1 MSLVTLIG
9 SAEYASGMVL
19 RINETKACG
28 PGSFEPFARSSMPAI
43 RINMRKLKDALRL
56 KFDGGLSHQQ
66 IAGALGI
73 SKGVVTKY
81 AGLAVAAGL
90 DWQAIAAMD
99 EATLERRLLSSPRPS
114 DTYAQPDYGRI
125 HQELGRKGMTLTL
138 LWEEYCAQVGD
149 EYSPANPVKPWR
161 YSQFCENYR
170 QFAKRLKRS
179 MRQVHRAGEK
189 LFIDFAGPTVA
200 LTVRGQEVGRA
211 NIFVA
216 ALGVSGY
223 CFCMAT
229 PTQTARDWLEA
240 TARALGFY
248 GGVPQLVVPDNPR
261 ALVTKAD
268 RYEPVLTDT
277 VQDFARHYGCS
288 VLPARAYHPQD
299 KPKVELS
306 VQLVER
312 WILARLRT
320 VQFTSVEE
328 VNDAIAPLLHWLNQ
342 RAFQKLPGSR
352 ASVFAQIDAPALMAL
367 PVQPWEWALFKTV
380 RVHIDSHIEFE
391 GHRYSVPHA
400 LVGMVL
406 ELRVTTHAVELL
418 HRGNRVASHMRCA
431 HKGGFTTVTEHLP
444 ERHQHQAQWTPER
457 LLAWGQRIGLSCA
470 ATVCKMLERQRHPE
484 HAYRA
489 CLGLLALSKRYG
501 DTRLEAACSLALGL
515 GTSKYTHI
523 RDILLNRR
531 DLLQASTAPEWSAP
545 EHAHVRGAKYY
556 Q

>member
-1 MSLVTLIG
+1 
-9 SAEYASGMVL
+9 
-19 RINETKACG
+19 
-28 PGSFEPFARSSMPAI
+28 MPAL

-56 KFDGGLSHQQ
+56 KFESGLSHQQ
-66 IAGALGI
+66 IASALGI

-81 AGLAVAAGL
+81 VGLAVAAGL
-90 DWQAIAAMD
+90 NGQSIAAMD
-99 EATLERRLLSSPRPS
+99 EATLERRLLASPRPS

-125 HQELGRKGMTLTL
+125 HQELARKGVTLTL

-149 EYSPANPVKPWR
+149 EHSADHPVKPWR

-170 QFAKRLKRS
+170 RFARLLKRS

-189 LFIDFAGPTVA
+189 LFIDYAGPTIA
-200 LTVRGQEVGRA
+200 LIDGGQEVGRA
-211 NIFVA
+211 NLFVA

-223 CFCMAT
+223 CFCTAT
-229 PTQTARDWLEA
+229 PAQAAKDWLDA
-240 TARALGFY
+240 TAQALRFY
-248 GGVPQLVVPDNPR
+248 GGVPQLIVPDNPR
-261 ALVTKAD
+261 ALVTQAD
-268 RYEPVLTDT
+268 RYEPVLTET
-277 VQDFARHYGCS
+277 VRDFARHYGCS

-306 VQLVER
+306 VLLVER
-312 WILARLRT
+312 WILARLRKFQFAS
-320 VQFTSVEE
+320 VQE
-328 VNDAIAPLLHWLNQ
+328 VNDAIAPLLQWLKQ

-367 PVQPWEWALFKTV
+367 PVQPWEWAVFKTV
-380 RVHIDSHIEFE
+380 RVHIDSHVEFE
-391 GHRYSVPHA
+391 GHRYSVPTA
-400 LVGMVL
+400 LVGRTL
-406 ELRVTTHAVELL
+406 ELRVTAHALEAL
-418 HRGNRVASHMRCA
+418 HRGERVASHMRCA

-457 LLAWGQRIGLSCA
+457 LIAWGQRIGVACA
-470 ATVCKMLERQRHPE
+470 ATVQKMLERQPHPE

-489 CLGLLALSKRYG
+489 CLGLLSLSKRYSPA
-501 DTRLEAACSLALGL
+501 RLEAACTMALGL

-531 DLLQASTAPEWSAP
+531 DLLQASATPEWTSPA
-545 EHAHVRGAKYY
+545 HAHVRGASYY

>member
-1 MSLVTLIG
+1 
-9 SAEYASGMVL
+9 
-19 RINETKACG
+19 
-28 PGSFEPFARSSMPAI
+28 MPAL
-43 RINMRKLKDALRL
+43 RINMRKIKDVLRL
-56 KFDGGLSHQQ
+56 KFEGKQPHQQ
-66 IAGALGI
+66 IADALEL

-81 AGLAVAAGL
+81 VGLAVAAGL
-90 DWQAIAAMD
+90 DWPAVAAMD
-99 EATLERRLLSSPRPS
+99 EATLERRLLASPRPS
-114 DTYAQPDYGRI
+114 DIYAQADFGRM

-149 EYSPANPVKPWR
+149 EFNPDRPVKPWR

-189 LFIDFAGPTVA
+189 LFIDYAGPTIA
-200 LTVRGQEVGRA
+200 LLVNGQEIGRA
-211 NIFVA
+211 NIFVSA
-216 ALGVSGY
+216 MGISGY
-223 CFCMAT
+223 CFCLAT
-229 PTQTARDWLEA
+229 PSQTARDWLGA
-240 TARALGFY
+240 TAQALTFY
-248 GGVPQLVVPDNPR
+248 GGTPQLIVPDNPR
-261 ALVTKAD
+261 ALVTVAD
-268 RYEPVLTDT
+268 RYEAKLTDT
-277 VQDFARHYGCS
+277 VLDFARHYGCS

-306 VQLVER
+306 VLLVER
-312 WILARLRT
+312 WILARLRRF
-320 VQFTSVEE
+320 QFASIEE
-328 VNDAIAPLLHWLNQ
+328 VNDAITPLLQWLNQ

-367 PVQPWEWALFKTV
+367 PVQPWEWATFKTV

-391 GHRYSVPHA
+391 GHRYSVPNA
-400 LVGMVL
+400 LVGLAL
-406 ELRVTTHAVELL
+406 ELRITTRGVEAL

-431 HKGGFTTVTEHLP
+431 HKGGYTTVIEHLP

-457 LLAWGQRIGLSCA
+457 LVAWGERIGVACA
-470 ATVCKMLERQRHPE
+470 ATVRKMLERQAHPE

-489 CLGLLALSKRYG
+489 CLGLLSLSKRYG
-501 DTRLEAACSLALGL
+501 EARLEVACTLALGL

-531 DLLQASTAPEWSAP
+531 DLIKASATPEWTSPA
-545 EHAHVRGAKYY
+545 HAHVRGPHYY